1 MNRSL
6 RVLFS
11 LLVCLLGAGLRLA
24 MAQAAPSFEWATSG
38 GGAGEDIGWCTKLDA
53 AGNTYAAG
61 VFSSTATFQSATL
74 VSQGGR
80 DTFLAKYNPQ
90 GQLLWLRQL
99 GGVGEE
105 QVLTLAID
113 ALGNVV
119 LLGQFSSGRTPIAAL
134 AMTIGSF
141 TLQAA
146 TPKGE
151 LFLAKYDAQGTAVWA
166 RQSTSPDGL
175 YGFDMVLNSGGDIY
189 VSAML
194 AGPLGTS
201 AQLGPLTV
209 HDFFVAKYNGQGTVQ
224 WVKQGLGQVRKIAV
238 DATGYLYFYGN
249 TYATS
254 SLTLGSITLTAG
266 GGGFIYFGQFDA
278 AGNAIWAK
286 VLATSVGTIS
296 LYPSYLVVAP
306 NHDVLLGE
314 TFGGTLTRGNQTF
327 TASGKEDLLTL
338 CYSSQ
343 GALRWANQLGGPSS
357 MPGGDQLV
365 GPAVD
370 AAGNSY
376 VFVRLEGMQTLT
388 QPSGGVGPTYHLV
401 SYSPTGAL
409 RWTRPIPEYVIGLAA
424 SATGE
429 LVLTSWFDHV
439 LAFDNF
445 RVTNAGDLD
454 VYVAKLAAVPS
465 AVAIPE
471 PVVSTALPNII
482 TPNGDGLNDKFVIPN
497 LPPGLC
503 QVRIYARWGQEVYR
517 SDDYQQDWTALDQPD
532 GVYYYILQL
541 PNQPVTKGWVAV
553 VR

>member
-1 MNRSL
+1 MNSSL
-6 RVLFS
+6 RFLFS

-24 MAQAAPSFEWATSG
+24 MAQSAPSFEWATSG
-38 GGAGEDIGWCTKLDA
+38 GGPGEDIGWNTKLDA

-61 VFSSTATFQSATL
+61 VFSRTATFQSTTL

-99 GGVGEE
+99 GGAGEE
-105 QVLTLAID
+105 QVSTLAID
-113 ALGNVV
+113 ALGNVI
-119 LLGQFSSGRTPIAAL
+119 LMGQFSSGRTPIAAL
-134 AMTIGSF
+134 AMSIGSF

-175 YGFDMVLNSGGDIY
+175 YGLDMVLNSGGDIY

-194 AGPLGTS
+194 AGPSTS
-201 AQLGPLTV
+201 AQLGSVTV
-209 HDFFVAKYNGQGTVQ
+209 HDFFLAKYTGQGTMQ
-224 WVKQGLGQVRKIAV
+224 WVKQGLGQVVKMAI
-238 DATGYLYFYGN
+238 DATGSLYFYGN
-249 TYATS
+249 SYTSS
-254 SLTLGSITLTAG
+254 SLTLGTITLTAG
-266 GGGFIYFGQFDA
+266 GGGFFYLGQFDA
-278 AGNAIWAK
+278 AGNAIWAQ
-286 VLATSVGTIS
+286 VLAMPRGTH
-296 LYPSYLVVAP
+296 YPSSMVVAP
-306 NHDVLLGE
+306 NHNLVVGE
-314 TFGGTLTRGNQTF
+314 VFGGTLTRGNRTF
-327 TASGKEDLLTL
+327 TASGAEDLVTL
-338 CYSSQ
+338 CYSPQ
-343 GALRWANQLGGPSS
+343 GQLLWANQLGGPSS
-357 MPGGDQLV
+357 LPGGDQLA

-376 VFVRLEGMQTLT
+376 VFARLEGMQTLT
-388 QPSGGVGPTYHLV
+388 QPSGRAGPTYHLV
-401 SYSPTGAL
+401 SFSPTGAL
-409 RWTRPIPEYVIGLAA
+409 RWTRPIPQYVIGLAA

-429 LVLTSWFDHV
+429 LVLTSWFDQA

-445 RVTNAGDLD
+445 QVTTAGDLD
-454 VYVAKLAAVPS
+454 VYIAKLAAVPS

-471 PVVSTALPNII
+471 PVGSTARPNII
-482 TPNGDGLNDKFVIPN
+482 TPNGDGLNDKFVVPN

-517 SDDYQQDWTALDQPD
+517 SDDYQQDWAAIDQPD
-532 GVYYYILQL
+532 GVYYYTLQV